1 MFHHLKILFR
11 QIRRQKLYS
20 FITISCLAV
29 GLTLVFLTTSYT
41 YYEMSYDQF
50 IQSDDKAIYRM
61 KQTFRNETVVEP
73 LLLIREDLV
82 HKMSNLFPE
91 VEKVTKINQ
100 VHPGIRYQGNGFR
113 LEHLITADQNFF
125 DFFPVEIIYGN
136 LENCLIEP
144 KSIVLTESFAKK
156 ITGKTDIL
164 DEVVTLGKN
173 FDYKVSAIIQD
184 WPNNSHLEL
193 EAIIPNSESPFGS
206 SMGYS
211 TKDGER
217 AFIKMYETYVL
228 ISKNVDLSEL
238 ENKFNESLPPSY
250 AKGDIS
256 ITYNLLPLQDIYLNA
271 ESSGVG
277 SRHGNKAKIY
287 LLIAISL
294 VTLFIAGI
302 NFVNLTTAR
311 ASKRAGEIGIK
322 KTVGAGRAPLFRQF
336 MFESTIITFFA
347 AGIAI
352 CFAEL
357 LLPLMQKLLLVEFSL
372 QPFYSFP
379 GILFVGLGILLISFL
394 AGFYPA
400 LYLSRFRPIT
410 ILRDKTSQNPQG
422 NFVSH
427 GLIILQFSVSIV
439 FIIGAIVISRQ
450 LSYVNHIDL
459 GYNQEHLLHL
469 DFDITAKNY
478 DLFKNRLLENEKIK
492 SVTFTRG
499 VPGKKLNTIGRN
511 NFSIKI
517 MSVNYDFT
525 ETFQMQIVAGRNL
538 MGGDIK
544 RGCLVN
550 ETAFATLGER
560 AKVGARMMGKEIVG
574 VVKDFHITSLH
585 TSIEPIYM
593 PFSNRTFE
601 DVTLRIQS
609 ERANETI
616 QYIQTIWNELYP
628 NVLFDFYFYDEKIDS
643 QYRAEQRLGELIYYV
658 TFATILMS
666 CFGLIGLALFAAENK
681 IKEIGIRKVFG
692 ASVFSIL
699 KLFLKN
705 FVYFVLFAN
714 LIAWPIAWYSMD
726 KWLQNFAYRTDLQ
739 IWFFFASGLLALFIV
754 VITISITTLK
764 TALANPVDSLR
775 YE

>member
-20 FITISCLAV
+20 LITISCLAV
-29 GLTLVFLTTSYT
+29 GLTLVLLTTSYT

-50 IQSDDKAIYRM
+50 IQFDEKAIYRM

-73 LLLIREDLV
+73 SQLIKEDV
-82 HKMSNLFPE
+82 INKMSNLFPE
-91 VEKVTKINQ
+91 LEKVTKINQ
-100 VHPGIRYQGNGFR
+100 VHPGIRYQGNAFR

-125 DFFPVEIIYGN
+125 DFFPVKVIYGI

-144 KSIVLTESFAKK
+144 NSIVLTESLAKK

-164 DEVVTLGKN
+164 GEVVTLGKN

-184 WPNNSHLEL
+184 WPKNSHLQL

-206 SMGYS
+206 SMS
-211 TKDGER
+211 SQTKDGKR
-217 AFIKMYETYVL
+217 TFIKMYETYLL
-228 ISKNVDLSEL
+228 ISTDIDLTLL
-238 ENKFNESLPPSY
+238 EKKFNENLAPSW

-336 MFESTIITFFA
+336 MFESTLITFFA

-372 QPFYSFP
+372 QPFYLFP
-379 GILFVGLGILLISFL
+379 GILSVILGILLISFL

-422 NFVSH
+422 NLVSH
-427 GLIILQFSVSIV
+427 GLIILQFAVSIV
-439 FIIGAIVISRQ
+439 FIIGAMVISKQ
-450 LSYVNHIDL
+450 LSYVNHINL
-459 GYNQEHLLHL
+459 GYNKEHLLHL
-469 DFDITAKNY
+469 DYDITAKNY
-478 DLFKNRLLENEKIK
+478 ELFKNRLLENDKIK

-499 VPGKKLNTIGRN
+499 APGKKLNTTGEE
-511 NFSIKI
+511 FQIKF
-517 MSVNYDFT
+517 MNVTYDFI
-525 ETFQMQIVAGRNL
+525 ETFQMQIVSGRNL
-538 MGGDIK
+538 MSGDIN

-550 ETAFATLGER
+550 ETAFAKLGEN
-560 AKVGARMMGKEIVG
+560 AKIGNKIMGKEIVG
-574 VVKDFHITSLH
+574 VVKDFHLTSLH
-585 TSIEPIYM
+585 TKVEPVYM
-593 PFSNRTFE
+593 PLSNRYFE
-601 DVTLRIQS
+601 DVTLRIKP
-609 ERANETI
+609 ERVNETI
-616 QYIQTIWNELYP
+616 QYIQTVWNELYP
-628 NVLFDFYFYDEKIDS
+628 NVLFDFYFYDEKIDG

-658 TFATILMS
+658 TFATVLMS
-666 CFGLIGLALFAAENK
+666 CFGLIGLVLFAAENK

-692 ASVFSIL
+692 ASVFSVL

-714 LIAWPIAWYSMD
+714 IIAWPIAWYSMD

-739 IWFFFASGLLALFIV
+739 IWFFFVSGLLALAIV

-764 TALANPVDSLR
+764 TALSNPVNSLR